1 VVEILKGVGGVMRRV
16 KVTVVGAGNVGG
28 SIAQRLAEKNWYDI
42 VLVDIVEGMPQGKA
56 LDLVE
61 AGPVCSYDSAVAG
74 ANSYEATKDS
84 DLVIIT
90 SGIPRRPGMSRDELL
105 ETNTKIVSSVVR
117 ETTKRSPEAIL
128 IIVSNP
134 LDVMTHVAHRV
145 SGFPKNRVLGMAG
158 VLDSARFRSFIA
170 EALQV
175 SVENIHAMV
184 LGGHGDSMVPL
195 IRYTTVAGRPIAEW
209 LSPEI
214 LEALIKRTR
223 EGGAEIVNL
232 LKTGSAFYA
241 PAASVVEM
249 VEAITKDQKK
259 ILPCAALCE
268 GEYGFHDLVLGV
280 PVKLGSD
287 GAEAIIEYAL
297 TPEER
302 TALETSSQ
310 AVRELYGQVDQMMN
324 KLS

>member
-1 VVEILKGVGGVMRRV
+1 MRRV

-28 SIAQRLAEKNWYDI
+28 SIAQRLAEKNWYDM

-61 AGPVCSYDSAVAG
+61 AGPVCAYDSAVAG
-74 ANSYEATKDS
+74 SNSYEATKDS

-117 ETTKRSPEAIL
+117 ETAQRSPEAIL

-134 LDVMTHVAHRV
+134 LDVMTHVAYRV

-195 IRYTTVAGRPIAEW
+195 IRYTTVAGRPIDEW
-209 LSPEI
+209 LPPET
-214 LEALIKRTR
+214 LQALIKRTR

-232 LKTGSAFYA
+232 LKTGSAYYA

-259 ILPCAALCE
+259 ILPCAVLCE
-268 GEYGFHDLVLGV
+268 GEFGFHDLVLGV

-297 TPEER
+297 TPEEK
-302 TALETSSQ
+302 TALETSAQ
-310 AVRELYGQVDQMMN
+310 AVRELCEQVDQMIN
-324 KLS
+324 KMS

>member
-1 VVEILKGVGGVMRRV
+1 MRRV

-61 AGPVCSYDSAVAG
+61 AGPVCGYDSAVTG
-74 ANSYEATKDS
+74 ANSYEETKDS
-84 DLVIIT
+84 DLVVIT

-105 ETNTKIVSSVVR
+105 ETNTRIVSSVVR
-117 ETTKRSPEAIL
+117 ETAKRSPNAIL

-145 SGFPKNRVLGMAG
+145 SGFPRNRVLGMAG

-170 EALQV
+170 DALQV

-195 IRYTTVAGRPIAEW
+195 IRYTTVAGRPINEW
-209 LSPEI
+209 LSPEA

-232 LKTGSAFYA
+232 LKTGSAYYA

-259 ILPCAALCE
+259 ILPCAVSCE
-268 GEYGFHDLVLGV
+268 GEYGFHDLFLGV

-297 TPEER
+297 SAEEK
-302 TALETSSQ
+302 TALETSAQ
-310 AVRELYGQVDQMMN
+310 AVQELCKQVDQMIG
-324 KLS
+324 KSA

>member
-1 VVEILKGVGGVMRRV
+1 MGEGMRRV

-61 AGPVCSYDSAVAG
+61 AGPVCAYDSAVTG
-74 ANSYEATKDS
+74 ANSYESTKDS

-105 ETNTKIVSSVVR
+105 ATNTNIVSTVVR
-117 ETTKRSPEAIL
+117 ETAKRSPEAIL

-134 LDVMTHVAHRV
+134 LDVMTHVASRV
-145 SGFPKNRVLGMAG
+145 SGFPRNRVIGMAG

-195 IRYTTVAGRPIAEW
+195 IRYTTVAGRPINEW
-209 LSPEI
+209 LAPDM
-214 LEALIKRTR
+214 LDALIKRTR

-232 LKTGSAFYA
+232 LKTGSAYYA

-259 ILPCAALCE
+259 ILPCAVSCE
-268 GEYGFHDLVLGV
+268 GEYGFHDLILGV
-280 PVKLGSD
+280 PVKLGSA
-287 GAEAIIEYAL
+287 GAETIIEYAL
-297 TPEER
+297 TTEER
-302 TALETSSQ
+302 AALETSAQ
-310 AVRELYGQVDQMMN
+310 AVRELCEQVNQMM
-324 KLS
+324 KKTA

>member
-1 VVEILKGVGGVMRRV
+1 MRRV

-117 ETTKRSPEAIL
+117 ETAKRSPEAIL

-195 IRYTTVAGRPIAEW
+195 IRYTTVAGRPIDEW
-209 LSPEI
+209 LSPET

-232 LKTGSAFYA
+232 LKTGSAYYA

-259 ILPCAALCE
+259 ILPCAVLCE

-287 GAEAIIEYAL
+287 GAEAIIEYVL
-297 TPEER
+297 TPVER
-302 TALETSSQ
+302 TALENSSQ
-310 AVRELYGQVDQMMN
+310 AVRELCEQVDQMINRM
-324 KLS
+324 S

>member
-1 VVEILKGVGGVMRRV
+1 MRRV

-42 VLVDIVEGMPQGKA
+42 VLMDIVEGMPQGKA

-61 AGPVCSYDSAVAG
+61 AGPVCAYDSAVTG

-84 DLVIIT
+84 DFVIIT
-90 SGIPRRPGMSRDELL
+90 SGVPRRPGMSRDELL
-105 ETNTKIVSSVVR
+105 ETNTNIVSSVVQ
-117 ETTKRSPEAIL
+117 ETAKCSPNAIL

-134 LDVMTHVAHRV
+134 LDVMTHVAYRV
-145 SGFPKNRVLGMAG
+145 SGFPRNRVLGMAG

-195 IRYTTVAGRPIAEW
+195 IRYTTVAGRPINEW
-209 LSPEI
+209 LSPEA

-232 LKTGSAFYA
+232 LKTGSAYYA

-259 ILPCAALCE
+259 ILPCSVSCE
-268 GEYGFHDLVLGV
+268 GEYGFHDLFLGV

-297 TPEER
+297 TAEEQA
-302 TALETSSQ
+302 ALDTSAQ
-310 AVRELYGQVDQMMN
+310 AVQELCRQVDQMM
-324 KLS
+324 KKTA

>member
-1 VVEILKGVGGVMRRV
+1 MRRV

-42 VLVDIVEGMPQGKA
+42 GLVDIVEGMPQGKA

-61 AGPVCSYDSAVAG
+61 AGPVCGYDSAVTG
-74 ANSYEATKDS
+74 ANHYEATKDS
-84 DLVIIT
+84 DIVVIT

-105 ETNTKIVSSVVR
+105 ATNTNIVSSVVR
-117 ETTKRSPEAIL
+117 ETAIRSPGAII
-128 IIVSNP
+128 IIVANP
-134 LDVMTHVAHRV
+134 LDVMTHVAYRV
-145 SGFPKNRVLGMAG
+145 SGFPRNRVLGMAG

-195 IRYTTVAGRPIAEW
+195 NRYTTVAGRPVSEW
-209 LSPEI
+209 LSPEA
-214 LEALIKRTR
+214 LDALIKRTR

-232 LKTGSAFYA
+232 LKTGSAYYA

-249 VEAITKDQKK
+249 VEAIAKDQKK

-268 GEYGFHDLVLGV
+268 GEYGFHDLFLGV
-280 PVKLGSD
+280 PVKLGSG
-287 GAEAIIEYAL
+287 GAEGIIEYAL
-297 TPEER
+297 TPQEHA
-302 TALETSSQ
+302 ALEASAK
-310 AVRELYGQVDQMMN
+310 AVRELCAQVDQRMEKAN
-324 KLS
+324 